1 MDMVR
6 GREISRY
13 YEQSDLACT
22 HILSAMLIL
31 SEMPEFNELKGT
43 IKTQITDKFFLN
55 MLQYLRQNLRNIY
68 KKIIILNRKKSS
80 HILWHLTVWIELL
93 NTEMVIR

>member
-22 HILSAMLIL
+22 HILSAMLKL

-43 IKTQITDKFFLN
+43 IKTQITDNFLN